1 MRAEELGRG
10 NMHSGERVHR
20 PVKVL
25 FCSAKEL
32 CRVKAITVR
41 VLYFRPILL
50 LISLLELS

>member
-1 MRAEELGRG
+1 MRAEELSRG
-10 NMHSGERVHR
+10 NVQRDESVHR